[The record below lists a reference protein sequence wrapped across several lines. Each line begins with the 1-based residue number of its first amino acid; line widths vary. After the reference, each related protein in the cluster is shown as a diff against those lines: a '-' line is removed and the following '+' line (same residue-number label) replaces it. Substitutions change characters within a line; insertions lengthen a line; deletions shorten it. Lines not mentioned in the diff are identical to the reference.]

1 MPTLIVGASLGF
13 IGLAKQA
20 EAAVTITI
28 VEIGGNIVFTSSG
41 TLELPDSNP
50 VIRTDFIDNF
60 VNLGWGFSGY
70 YGVQPSGSSGSPFA
84 EFVVPVSASGNL
96 VSTTVLFGALNVSG
110 DLFINFG
117 TTTGPRVVVPE
128 GFVSGSSF
136 NKSSTLVGGTFAL
149 LGITSNQSTTLSFAV
164 PGGTETVTFQTGI
177 SVVPEPA
184 SAISTILLLGGGLL
198 LRRPPVRGRRA
209 VS

>member
-60 VNLGWGFSGY
+60 VNLGFAGY

-96 VSTTVLFGALNVSG
+96 VSTTFLFGTLNLSG

-117 TTTGPRVVVPE
+117 TTTGSRVVVPE